1 MDPVQVTRI
10 GTQVVVRLAGKVGDA
25 QGELLANAYD
35 EVSRLA
41 LSRVVVDVEDADAI
55 DGAGLDF
62 VTKLHARWQ
71 VRVLNADGPLRSRLL
86 PTG

>member
-1 MDPVQVTRI
+1 MDAVHVTRI
-10 GTQVVVRLAGKVGDA
+10 GTQVVVRLAGRVGDA
-25 QGELLANAYD
+25 EAERLATAYD
-35 EVSRLA
+35 EVARLA

-55 DGAGLDF
+55 EGAGLDF
-62 VTKLHARWQ
+62 VTRLHARWQ